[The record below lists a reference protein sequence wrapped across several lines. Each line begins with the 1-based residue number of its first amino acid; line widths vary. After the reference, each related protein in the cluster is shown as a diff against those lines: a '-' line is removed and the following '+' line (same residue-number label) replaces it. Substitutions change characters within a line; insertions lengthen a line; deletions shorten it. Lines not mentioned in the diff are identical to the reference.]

1 MYKIMYKFLR
11 DSLCILY
18 IDLYIIV
25 WYNMDN
31 KIEEQ
36 ILSKPTINEMG
47 NTCDFLQKAVRSIE

>member
-1 MYKIMYKFLR
+1 MYKFLR